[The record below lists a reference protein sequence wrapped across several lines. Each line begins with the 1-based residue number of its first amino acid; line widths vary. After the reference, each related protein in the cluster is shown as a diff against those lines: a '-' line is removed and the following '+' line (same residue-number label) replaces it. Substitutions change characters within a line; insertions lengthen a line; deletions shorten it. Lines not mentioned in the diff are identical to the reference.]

1 MEFEEKY
8 NQALDFIYSFINHS
22 MTRQKLFHSEE
33 YNLSRMKK
41 MMEYI
46 GNPEKKYPTI
56 HIAGT
61 KGKGSIAA
69 FICSALKEQGYK
81 TGLYTSP
88 HLIEFEERIQINF
101 EPISKKELVE
111 IVEEIKPIIL
121 KFENVTTFEIIT
133 MIGFVAFAKNNV
145 DIAVIEVGLGGRLD
159 ATNIITPILSIISPL
174 AIDHTNF
181 LGNTIESIAFEKSGI
196 IKKNVPVVFAKQE
209 YQETLPVIYA
219 IAKEKNSDIIDLN
232 NFYTIE
238 NIKRSLN
245 TQSFIIKYKNI
256 KKEFKI
262 KMLGDFQIENCVTAY
277 FSLLKISEKIVL
289 SNKAIEKGISEAFW
303 NGRFEILSEKP
314 LIIIDSAH
322 NPYSIEKLL
331 ISLRSYFPNKKIILI
346 FGVSIDKNVNKMI
359 EILRP
364 EISLLIAS
372 NSNHPKA
379 MEQKQI
385 QHIAEKYDIN
395 SEFSK
400 DASDALKIANK
411 KIKSNEIIVCTGSIF
426 MAASL
431 KAAYEEKN

>member
-1 MEFEEKY
+1 
-8 NQALDFIYSFINHS
+8 
-22 MTRQKLFHSEE
+22 
-33 YNLSRMKK
+33 
-41 MMEYI
+41 
-46 GNPEKKYPTI
+46 
-56 HIAGT
+56 
-61 KGKGSIAA
+61 
-69 FICSALKEQGYK
+69 
-81 TGLYTSP
+81 
-88 HLIEFEERIQINF
+88 
-101 EPISKKELVE
+101 
-111 IVEEIKPIIL
+111 
-121 KFENVTTFEIIT
+121 

-181 LGNTIESIAFEKSGI
+181 LGNTMESIAFEKAGI

-209 YQETLPVIYA
+209 YQETLTVINS
-219 IAKEKNSDIIDLN
+219 IAKEKKSDNIDLN

-245 TQSFIIKYKNI
+245 TQSFIINYKNI
-256 KKEFKI
+256 TKEFKI

-303 NGRFEILSEKP
+303 NGRFEILSKKP